1 MIEGLSI
8 KAGEAIQLSFSVKE
22 MRMEPFVAFLPLAR
36 LNYCVL
42 LLRAIC
48 SGLSHISKSVLYV
61 CVENASL
68 MGRNI
73 FFYAENKVMCKDCC
87 DICDLHGNAV
97 AVCTLFKTEMTYIS
111 WIFIWLYRQLRVV
124 NDEPSEGR

>member
-8 KAGEAIQLSFSVKE
+8 KAGEAIQPSFSVKE
-22 MRMEPFVAFLPLAR
+22 MRMEQFVAFLPLAR

-48 SGLSHISKSVLYV
+48 SGLSHISKSVMLCVCV

-68 MGRNI
+68 MG
-73 FFYAENKVMCKDCC
+73 
-87 DICDLHGNAV
+87 GNSF
-97 AVCTLFKTEMTYIS
+97 LLKIK
-111 WIFIWLYRQLRVV
+111 
-124 NDEPSEGR
+124 

>member
-22 MRMEPFVAFLPLAR
+22 MKMVQFVAFLPLAR

-48 SGLSHISKSVLYV
+48 SGLSHISKSVV
-61 CVENASL
+61 GMCMCGEC
-68 MGRNI
+68 
-73 FFYAENKVMCKDCC
+73 FFDGWEQFFAENK
-87 DICDLHGNAV
+87 I
-97 AVCTLFKTEMTYIS
+97 KTIVTSLTCMETPGIS
-111 WIFIWLYRQLRVV
+111 FMVI
-124 NDEPSEGR
+124 